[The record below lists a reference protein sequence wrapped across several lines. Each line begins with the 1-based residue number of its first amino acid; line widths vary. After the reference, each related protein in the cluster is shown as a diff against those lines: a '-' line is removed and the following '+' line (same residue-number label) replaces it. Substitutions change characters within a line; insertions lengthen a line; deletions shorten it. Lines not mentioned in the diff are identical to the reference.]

1 MLFVAVSLGI
11 KSIGECCSREKSLQL
26 WHVIITQAAS
36 RGGDRSQVWCMIE
49 NVMHIYKNIYL
60 YTYIFSD

>member
-11 KSIGECCSREKSLQL
+11 KSIGECGSREKSLQL

-36 RGGDRSQVWCMIE
+36 RGGIGHRFGV
-49 NVMHIYKNIYL
+49 
-60 YTYIFSD
+60 

>member
-36 RGGDRSQVWCMIE
+36 RRGDRSQVWCMIE
-49 NVMHIYKNIYL
+49 NVMHIYKHIYL
-60 YTYIFSD
+60 HTYIFSD